1 VPSVT
6 IRAGLAAALLAAA
19 APAPAQEAAPA
30 PIEDPRAQKFAD
42 VERGV
47 FAGMEVGALS
57 FLDTPVADPEKYPG
71 AGSGGGTSSG
81 LVVGINA
88 GVDLG
93 SRLSVSAFALGTS
106 QEASISYG
114 AFDLLAAGLDLR
126 WAFLARRDRNAW
138 ERFFA
143 YVHARGGF
151 AWSQPTGL
159 FGDQDVLLGGGVGV
173 EYYTQL
179 RHFSVGLALDGLY
192 AVSAG
197 APGISITPTVR
208 YTF

>member
-1 VPSVT
+1 
-6 IRAGLAAALLAAA
+6 
-19 APAPAQEAAPA
+19 
-30 PIEDPRAQKFAD
+30 
-42 VERGV
+42 
-47 FAGMEVGALS
+47 
-57 FLDTPVADPEKYPG
+57 VAEPEKYPG
-71 AGSGGGTSSG
+71 AGSGGGTSGG
-81 LVVGINA
+81 LVVAVNA

-93 SRLSVSAFALGTS
+93 NRFAVSAFALGTS

-114 AFDLLAAGLDLR
+114 AFDLLAAGLDVR

-143 YVHARGGF
+143 YVHARGGY
-151 AWSQPTGL
+151 AWSHPAGL
-159 FGDQDVLLGGGVGV
+159 FGDHDVLVGGGLGV

-197 APGISITPTVR
+197 APGVSITPTVR